1 MKKWL
6 PFAAH
11 STTLSYLM
19 KMALFLPSALLLSF
33 SVFASSP
40 NWPQFRGP
48 DASGLSDQSAPTTW
62 DRETGKN
69 IRWQKPILGLGH
81 ACPIIWQDRVYITT
95 AIKPNGKSDLK
106 IGIYGDGASYQEKES
121 HQWRLLCIDKRN
133 GELLWD
139 KLGYEG
145 VPRVERH
152 TKASHCNST
161 PATDGK
167 RIVAIFGSEGLFCF
181 DMNGKLQWH
190 KDLGKMDAGPYN
202 DTTLQ
207 WGFASSPIL
216 NDGKVVVQCDVL
228 SERYLAVFDAKD
240 GSQLWR
246 VPRKEAGGTW
256 CTPAVAVSDRGTQI
270 VANGWKDI
278 GGFDFKTGRELWHL
292 EGGGDIPVPTPI
304 VANGFA
310 FLTSAHG
317 KYRPLRAIRLNST
330 GDITPPSVEI
340 TNNSV
345 IWCLP
350 KQGSYMQTP
359 LLFDSVLFSCD
370 WYGVLSCVEA
380 STGKIHFSERLGP
393 GGEAFTASPV
403 AAGQN
408 LYFTSEPGNVYV
420 VPAKP
425 TFSVLATNSLG
436 DMCLSTP
443 AISEATLYFR
453 TRDKLIAIGGK

>member
-1 MKKWL
+1 MPMKL
-6 PFAAH
+6 LHTLALLVLSFCAFAA
-11 STTLSYLM
+11 
-19 KMALFLPSALLLSF
+19 
-33 SVFASSP
+33 SP

-48 DASGLSDQSAPTTW
+48 DGSGLSEQTAPTSW
-62 DRETGKN
+62 N
-69 IRWQKPILGLGH
+69 IESGANVRWQKPITGLGH
-81 ACPIIWQDRVYITT
+81 ACPIIWQDRVFIAT
-95 AIKPNGKSDLK
+95 AIKPTGKSDLK
-106 IGIYGDGASYQEKES
+106 VGIYGDGASYQEKEP
-121 HQWRLLCIDKRN
+121 HQWRLLCFDKN
-133 GELLWD
+133 SGKLVWD

-181 DMNGKLQWH
+181 DMNGNLQWH

-207 WGFASSPIL
+207 WGFASSPLLHDDKI
-216 NDGKVVVQCDVL
+216 VVQCDVL

-240 GSQLWR
+240 GKQLWS

-256 CTPAVAVSDRGTQI
+256 CTPAIAVSDRGTQI
-270 VANGWKDI
+270 IANGWKDV
-278 GGFDFKTGRELWHL
+278 GGFDFKSGRELWHL
-292 EGGGDIPVPTPI
+292 EGGGDIPVPTP
-304 VANGFA
+304 VVSRGLA

-317 KYRPLRAIRLNST
+317 KYRPIRAVRLNAT
-330 GDITPPSVEI
+330 GDITPPSVEN
-340 TNNSV
+340 TNHSV

-350 KQGSYMQTP
+350 RSGSYMQTP
-359 LLFDSVLFSCD
+359 LVFGSMLFSCD
-370 WYGVLSCVEA
+370 WYGVLSCVDVD
-380 STGKIHFSERLGP
+380 TGTIHYSERLGP

-403 AAGQN
+403 AGGQN

-420 VPAKP
+420 VSAQT
-425 TFSVLATNSLG
+425 TFSILATNSLG

-443 AISEATLYFR
+443 AVSEGTVFFR
-453 TRDKLIAIGGK
+453 TRDKLIAIGK